1 MNDTLFDWMVEGL
14 GKGVVWLG
22 LCLVLARWGGRR
34 GWRIWRTGWL
44 VLGAMTLLSVAPALW
59 HWTWAE
65 PARQV
70 MSSVEAGLAPVM
82 GIEMESTVLEHQ
94 AARSGTVVG
103 LTEFVGRPWLLDWS
117 WRHWLVA
124 GWLVGALAG
133 GGWLAW
139 GFAVAE
145 RWRREAVVVED
156 PGWLETLGEEAA
168 ALGVARLPVLAV
180 HAGAPG
186 PCLVGV
192 GRRPTL
198 VLPGDYRN
206 WDLATRR
213 AVVRHELA
221 HVLGRD
227 GMFAVL
233 RTVLLAVH
241 WPNPLAWVAAA
252 RDRREQELAA
262 DRLVLASGMDR
273 GAYATLLLRLARHT
287 PAIPPPAAC
296 HSMANLS
303 NLEGRFRAILGEG
316 PPPKAPR
323 RWARGMATLAA
334 LGVAV
339 GAGCSSYRS
348 PSSDPSALQGPG
360 TPRVPVM
367 DGDLRGHLAAAPSE
381 APFVTLKFRI
391 FDGQGRRVKVDFPD
405 WPGHT
410 IGQFKH
416 FGLGWNWTT
425 PMKTTPPTKLFK
437 PEIVAEFV
445 YPTAF
450 DLPHLSA
457 DSVDERRPSP
467 PTGPMVAVENLND
480 PRMAQFPVTP
490 TTPTAFAKKDT
501 GWKIDGL
508 TVEPK
513 AAFLV
518 VRGRFVETLFDGFV
532 DGAGEAFSPIVAPAT
547 TTLGRAT
554 TVMLTENQVK
564 QPTFVTRETPFVVSA
579 LPGKAYRVR
588 LNTKQPGWFLEV
600 RAEPHGPNGPK
611 HLVPGLE
618 RHPAGRGAESSTN
631 PSPGE

>member
-1 MNDTLFDWMVEGL
+1 MNETLFYWMVEGL

-65 PARQV
+65 PVQQV
-70 MSSVEAGLAPVM
+70 MVSVEENLAPAV
-82 GIEMESTVLEHQ
+82 GVVPEPVAPGERVADGATK
-94 AARSGTVVG
+94 VG
-103 LTEFVGRPWLLDWS
+103 LPAPTVNPWFPNWTG
-117 WRHWLVA
+117 RHWLVA
-124 GWLVGALAG
+124 GWLIGALAS

-156 PGWLETLGEEAA
+156 PAWLETLGEEAA

-180 HAGAPG
+180 HAGALG

-192 GRRPTL
+192 GRRPML
-198 VLPGDYRN
+198 VLPGDYRD
-206 WDLATRR
+206 WDVATRR

-227 GMFAVL
+227 GMFAAF
-233 RTVLLAVH
+233 RSVLLALH

-262 DRLVLASGMDR
+262 DRLVLASRMDR

-316 PPPKAPR
+316 TPPTVPR

-348 PSSDPSALQGPG
+348 PGSDPSALRGPG

-381 APFVTLKFRI
+381 APFVTLGLSLV
-391 FDGQGRRVKVDFPD
+391 DEEGQPVKLTYPD
-405 WPGHT
+405 WPWPHNVAT
-410 IGQFKH
+410 LRDWAPRFP
-416 FGLGWNWTT
+416 TT
-425 PMKTTPPTKLFK
+425 VPLEATPASRADGASFTWYFM
-437 PEIVAEFV
+437 

-450 DLPHLSA
+450 DLPRITA

-467 PTGPMVAVENLND
+467 PTGPIVAVESLND

-508 TVEPK
+508 TVEAK

-532 DGAGEAFSPIVAPAT
+532 DGAGEAFSPIMAPAT

-554 TVMLTENQVK
+554 TVMLTENQLK
-564 QPTFVTRETPFVVSA
+564 QPTFVTRETPFAVSA

-611 HLVPGLE
+611 NLVPGLE
-618 RHPAGRGAESSTN
+618 RHPAGRG
-631 PSPGE
+631 G